1 MFNSKV
7 EKIMLSA
14 HDSKYTFSF
23 LNSKDDVIL
32 RSENGHVEESW
43 PQDKGSQDETILFSY
58 ASRHASQIFRGKPV
72 GQSDFSM
79 DVSKGNSVIQRDLPR
94 KPIVLSSAVY
104 FSKTYRSLNVRKNQ
118 DSHST
123 RQRLD
128 IANGV
133 QQLRHGIA
141 SELLDFP
148 DKKKTKNCTI
158 ADTPRSLGLSES
170 DETGRVTS
178 ESDLSKTESH
188 GPKGSNSRSIHYSS
202 GYCCET
208 DSSSN
213 DWLIGRKQRPVLS
226 ETPLPGLTP
235 HCRNLP
241 GSSMFKTPL
250 TLKRKTP
257 NSSSRMASIVF
268 GSSTGRSVGSSAT
281 YVPGSRSCDP
291 RSTPHTR
298 SAAGNLNSAVVVAM
312 VEGRGM
318 ARGEIGFASIDL
330 RSPVLNLSQF
340 SDTQTYVQ
348 TMTKLHRC
356 QPIEIIMPNTAC
368 ENGAMTKL
376 FKLVTHQFQ
385 NSNVST
391 VQRKYFNETKGLQ
404 SVKQLCVSDFNSVVM
419 EVTNKYY
426 CLAAVAALV
435 KYVEFTQNMIL
446 APASINVTFSG
457 CENTTMIDATTAV
470 NLELLQNIKDPKSE
484 HTLYG
489 VLNYTK
495 TIGGARLLRANI
507 LQPPCDLGT
516 ISMRQEVVSE
526 LSEKEDVFDNI
537 QTVITR
543 FLDIDQVL
551 SMCVQIPKQETL
563 KTAEANIN
571 NIIYL
576 KHILELVDPLR
587 NALSNC
593 ENRLM
598 KHFYKSLDD
607 GRYALMKAKISSVI
621 HDDTKYQKGML
632 HMRTQKC
639 FAVKGS
645 INGLLDIGRGT
656 YAGIIEDIN
665 NVANQLAEEY
675 NLPLVTSYNSTR
687 GFFLQLN
694 SGPKSTYSKESLPG
708 VFIKVTKA
716 KNALCFTTTDLI
728 RLNNRAKEAL
738 DEIYLVTNIVVTEL
752 LGDLRNHFGCLY
764 KLSEAVSMID
774 MLQSFAH
781 ACTLSSYVKPEFTKD
796 TFAIKQG
803 RHPILERI
811 SADIPVPNNI
821 YATED
826 TNFNLITGA
835 NMSGKSTYLRQVVL
849 LQIMA
854 QLGCFVPAEYA
865 SFRITDQIFSRIG
878 SNDDIES
885 NSSTFM
891 LEMKEV
897 NYIIQNVGH
906 KSLIIM
912 DELGRGTCQEE
923 GVGICHSICE
933 HLLRFKAFV
942 FFATHFMK
950 LGLLES
956 LYPNVQ
962 NYCFMIHKTFNEGDQ
977 SEKVVYTHVLTKGLN
992 IEEHY
997 GIRLAELSTLPRDVI
1012 IQAKALA
1019 TSIYMKKGKQQEVDK
1034 EMREKRII
1042 YKLSARLVQLSRN
1055 SRLNKEDLKSFL
1067 TSLKSQHIT
1076 DTKSLEE

>member
-1 MFNSKV
+1 MS
-7 EKIMLSA
+7 MSAWSA
-14 HDSKYTFSF
+14 HESKY
-23 LNSKDDVIL
+23 DPPI
-32 RSENGHVEESW
+32 
-43 PQDKGSQDETILFSY
+43 
-58 ASRHASQIFRGKPV
+58 
-72 GQSDFSM
+72 M
-79 DVSKGNSVIQRDLPR
+79 
-94 KPIVLSSAVY
+94 PIVLSNAVY
-104 FSKTYRSLNVRKNQ
+104 FSKTYRSTNLRKNQ
-118 DSHST
+118 NPQSASTDS
-123 RQRLD
+123 QRLD

-133 QQLRHGIA
+133 QQLRHGVA
-141 SELLDFP
+141 SELLDFSF
-148 DKKKTKNCTI
+148 KKKTKTCTF
-158 ADTPRSLGLSES
+158 ADTPKSSIQVSDQIDSIDCSSGIKRVLSTDGS
-170 DETGRVTS
+170 DER
-178 ESDLSKTESH
+178 
-188 GPKGSNSRSIHYSS
+188 PRNQRSIYSDFSDGITPGTSDSDQSGGGPGKSMDRNLRSSS
-202 GYCCET
+202 GTSGYSCGT
-208 DSSSN
+208 DTSSS
-213 DWLIGRKQRPVLS
+213 DSWAVGRKRGLFMS
-226 ETPLPGLTP
+226 ETPLPGMTP
-235 HCRNLP
+235 HARVP
-241 GSSMFKTPL
+241 QGSKLFKTPL
-250 TLKRKTP
+250 NVKRKTP
-257 NSSSRMASIVF
+257 SSSSRMVSTLL
-268 GSSTGRSVGSSAT
+268 GSSTGRSVGSSF
-281 YVPGSRSCDP
+281 VHESGSRSCDP
-291 RSTPHTR
+291 KSTPHTR
-298 SAAGNLNSAVVVAM
+298 SAAVNSNSAVIVAI

-318 ARGEIGFASIDL
+318 ARGEIGLASIDL
-330 RSPVLNLSQF
+330 RSPTLNLSQF

-356 QPIEIIMPNTAC
+356 QPVEIIMPNTAC

-404 SVKQLCVSDFNSVVM
+404 FVKQLCVSDFNSVVM
-419 EVTNKYY
+419 ELTTKYY
-426 CLAAVAALV
+426 CLAAAAALI

-446 APASINVTFSG
+446 APASINVIFSG

-470 NLELLQNIKDPKSE
+470 NLELLQNIRDPKSE

-516 ISMRQEVVSE
+516 ITMRQEVVSE
-526 LSEKEDVFDNI
+526 LTEKEDVFDNI
-537 QTVITR
+537 HTVIAR
-543 FLDIDQVL
+543 FLDIDHVL

-675 NLPLVTSYNSTR
+675 SLPIVTSYNSTR

-694 SGPKSTYSKESLPG
+694 CGPK
-708 VFIKVTKA
+708 
-716 KNALCFTTTDLI
+716 
-728 RLNNRAKEAL
+728 NRAREAL

-796 TFAIKQG
+796 TFAVKQG

-811 SADIPVPNNI
+811 TPDMPIPNNI

-826 TNFNLITGA
+826 ANFNLITGA
-835 NMSGKSTYLRQVVL
+835 NMSGKSTYLRQIVL

-854 QLGCFVPAEYA
+854 QIGCFIPAEYG

-878 SNDDIES
+878 SDDDIES

-897 NYIIQNVGH
+897 NYIIQNISH
-906 KSLIIM
+906 RSLIIM
-912 DELGRGTCQEE
+912 DELGRGTSQEE
-923 GVGICHSICE
+923 GVGICHSVCE
-933 HLLRFKAFV
+933 YLLRFKAFV
-942 FFATHFMK
+942 FFATHFMD
-950 LGLLES
+950 LGHLEN

-962 NYCFMIHKTFNEGDQ
+962 NYSFMILKTFNENDQ

-992 IEEHY
+992 KEENY
-997 GIRLAELSTLPRDVI
+997 GIRLAELSTLPRD
-1012 IQAKALA
+1012 
-1019 TSIYMKKGKQQEVDK
+1019 KQHEVDK
-1034 EMREKRII
+1034 EMREKRIVF
-1042 YKLSARLVQLSRN
+1042 KLAARLVQLSRN
-1055 SRLNKEDLKSFL
+1055 SRLSKTDLKSYMK
-1067 TSLKSQHIT
+1067 SLKAQYIA

>member
-1 MFNSKV
+1 M
-7 EKIMLSA
+7 
-14 HDSKYTFSF
+14 
-23 LNSKDDVIL
+23 
-32 RSENGHVEESW
+32 
-43 PQDKGSQDETILFSY
+43 
-58 ASRHASQIFRGKPV
+58 
-72 GQSDFSM
+72 
-79 DVSKGNSVIQRDLPR
+79 
-94 KPIVLSSAVY
+94 
-104 FSKTYRSLNVRKNQ
+104 
-118 DSHST
+118 
-123 RQRLD
+123 
-128 IANGV
+128 
-133 QQLRHGIA
+133 
-141 SELLDFP
+141 
-148 DKKKTKNCTI
+148 
-158 ADTPRSLGLSES
+158 
-170 DETGRVTS
+170 
-178 ESDLSKTESH
+178 
-188 GPKGSNSRSIHYSS
+188 
-202 GYCCET
+202 
-208 DSSSN
+208 
-213 DWLIGRKQRPVLS
+213 S
-226 ETPLPGLTP
+226 ETPLPGMTP
-235 HCRNLP
+235 HARVP
-241 GSSMFKTPL
+241 QGSKLFKTPL
-250 TLKRKTP
+250 NVKRKTP
-257 NSSSRMASIVF
+257 SSSSRMASTLL
-268 GSSTGRSVGSSAT
+268 GSSTGRSVGSSF
-281 YVPGSRSCDP
+281 VHESGSRSCDP
-291 RSTPHTR
+291 KSTPHTR
-298 SAAGNLNSAVVVAM
+298 SAAVNSNSAVIVAI

-318 ARGEIGFASIDL
+318 ARGEIGLASIDL
-330 RSPVLNLSQF
+330 RSPTLNLSQF

-356 QPIEIIMPNTAC
+356 QPVEIIMPNTAC

-404 SVKQLCVSDFNSVVM
+404 FVKQLCVSDFNSVVM
-419 EVTNKYY
+419 ELTTKYY
-426 CLAAVAALV
+426 CLAAAAALV

-446 APASINVTFSG
+446 APASINVIFSG

-470 NLELLQNIKDPKSE
+470 NLELLQNIRDPKSE

-516 ISMRQEVVSE
+516 ITMRQEVVSE
-526 LSEKEDVFDNI
+526 LTEKEDLFDNI
-537 QTVITR
+537 QTVIAR
-543 FLDIDQVL
+543 FLDIDHVL

-665 NVANQLAEEY
+665 NLANQLAEEY
-675 NLPLVTSYNSTR
+675 SLPIVTSYNSTR

-694 SGPKSTYSKESLPG
+694 CGPKSTYSKESLPG
-708 VFIKVTKA
+708 IFIKVTKA
-716 KNALCFTTTDLI
+716 KNALCFTTSDLI
-728 RLNNRAKEAL
+728 RLNNRAREAL

-796 TFAIKQG
+796 TFAVKQG

-811 SADIPVPNNI
+811 TPDMPVPNNI

-826 TNFNLITGA
+826 ANFNLITGA
-835 NMSGKSTYLRQVVL
+835 NMSGKSTYLRQIVL

-854 QLGCFVPAEYA
+854 QIGCFIPAEYG

-878 SNDDIES
+878 SDDDIES

-897 NYIIQNVGH
+897 NYIIQNISH
-906 KSLIIM
+906 RSLIIM
-912 DELGRGTCQEE
+912 DELGRGTSQEE
-923 GVGICHSICE
+923 GVGICHSVCE
-933 HLLRFKAFV
+933 YLLRFKAFV
-942 FFATHFMK
+942 FFATHFMD
-950 LGLLES
+950 LGHLEN

-962 NYCFMIHKTFNEGDQ
+962 NYSFMILKTFNENDQ

-992 IEEHY
+992 KEENY

-1012 IQAKALA
+1012 QQAKTLA
-1019 TSIYMKKGKQQEVDK
+1019 NLISTKRGKQHEVDK
-1034 EMREKRII
+1034 EMREKRIVF
-1042 YKLSARLVQLSRN
+1042 KLAARLVQLSRN
-1055 SRLNKEDLKSFL
+1055 SRLSKTDLKSYMK
-1067 TSLKSQHIT
+1067 SLKAQYIA